1 MKSTASVLLLLC
13 CSFRQ
18 GWAEASVRPQ
28 DSDVLKQDGVQAV
41 ELPVL
46 WDELLGLRELV
57 LSMKSEEVERRQ
69 ALRTLESRLRDREV
83 EAEQQRRSLGQ
94 LQETVEGQTEQLR
107 RTEDNKKLE
116 TEINSRLMQRVEEV
130 EEQSKAVAA
139 QLTFLQTRLR
149 ASENTVEQLRR
160 KSTVL
165 AARLCNTESL
175 MEELRTQISEFP
187 VSNSS
192 SATTPDESESQLN
205 IRLQQL
211 INNSEDRFSEL
222 SKKLNSSQLHL
233 DELRRNST
241 DQSGRLVSVENQL
254 MEVERRCSVE
264 SANVSV
270 LSDRLNKVEHRLDE
284 LKTTPDLSRSSP
296 LEEHLSDVKNRL
308 LQLETN
314 SSELF
319 SRLRVSQKQLE
330 DLKTENTDQTS
341 KLMELQRKLN
351 MTESLQDKVNTELFS
366 RLRVSQKQLE
376 DLKTENTALQ
386 VRLQDDE
393 DQLDVLKTQ
402 NTVHDTELSSVALR
416 LNRTEGWVDE
426 LRTLNSV
433 RAAELISV
441 SDRLMAAERDVEE
454 FQVRLMNELNLEAED
469 QMKVAFSAGLT
480 NSGSVGPFDEET
492 ALIFSKTIVNVGRAY
507 NQTAGVFTAPVR
519 GVYIFSFTVA
529 DYLKGYMGVYLY
541 RNNQP
546 ITFNLD
552 LNDHGG
558 YASTSNAVALQLED
572 GDRVQL
578 SLPASYRLYDDT
590 RNFSVFSGFLL
601 FTL

>member
-330 DLKTENTDQTS
+330 DLKTENT
-341 KLMELQRKLN
+341 
-351 MTESLQDKVNTELFS
+351 
-366 RLRVSQKQLE
+366 
-376 DLKTENTALQ
+376 ALQ